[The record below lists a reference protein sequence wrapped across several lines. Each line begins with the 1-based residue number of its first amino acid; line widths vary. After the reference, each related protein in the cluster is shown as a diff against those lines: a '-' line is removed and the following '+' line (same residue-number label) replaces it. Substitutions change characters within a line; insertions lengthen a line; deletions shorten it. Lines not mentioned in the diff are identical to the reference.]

1 MNTTSKTIS
10 THPSRIR
17 ITIDDHG
24 VAEVCLVRADKMN
37 ALDPAMFNALAD
49 AIAQL
54 KTLAGLRAVVLH
66 GEGKAFCAGLDM
78 ASFAAM
84 SQADEAEEAAPTTA
98 SPTNDLISRTHG
110 IANKPQ
116 HIALGWRDIPVP
128 VIAAV
133 HGVAFGGGLQ
143 LALGADI
150 RLITTQTKMSFME
163 IKWGLVPDMA
173 GMVLARGLVRD
184 DALRELIYTG
194 RIAVGADAVQTGLA
208 TRVCDDPLQEARALA
223 ASMAARSPSAV
234 RAAKRLANQV
244 NGITNDSA
252 AQLLMAES
260 IEQSALIGS
269 DEQAEVVRANLAQR

>member
-1 MNTTSKTIS
+1 MNLLS
-10 THPSRIR
+10 THPERIR
-17 ITIDDHG
+17 ITMDSQG
-24 VAEVCLVRADKMN
+24 VAEVCLVREGKMN
-37 ALDPAMFNALAD
+37 ALDAGMFDALTA

-54 KTLAGLRAVVLH
+54 KLLAGLRAVILH

-78 ASFAAM
+78 ASFAEM
-84 SQADEAEEAAPTTA
+84 SSADKAAHSTT

-116 HIALGWRDIPVP
+116 HIALGWREIPVP
-128 VIAAV
+128 VIAAL

-150 RLITTQTKMSFME
+150 RLITAQTKMSFME

-194 RIAVGADAVQTGLA
+194 RIAIGADAVQTGLA
-208 TRVCDDPLQEARALA
+208 TRVCEDPLLEARAMA
-223 ASMAARSPSAV
+223 ASMATRSPLALRS
-234 RAAKRLANQV
+234 AKRLANLASQMSD
-244 NGITNDSA
+244 DSA

-269 DEQAEVVRANLAQR
+269 AEQTEVVRANLAQR